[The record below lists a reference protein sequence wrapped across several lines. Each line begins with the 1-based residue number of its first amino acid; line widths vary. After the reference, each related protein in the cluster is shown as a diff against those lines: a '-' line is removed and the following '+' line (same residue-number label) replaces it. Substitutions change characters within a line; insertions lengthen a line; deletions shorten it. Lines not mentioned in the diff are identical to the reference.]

1 MSMTVP
7 SRIICRKTSL
17 DQSSKCKK
25 CKWSV
30 ASNVQMHQTS
40 SKQETC
46 EFLCFNVWILNFLRL
61 FLSAGRKARLST
73 PRRMPPALRHNLLV
87 APTPAEQPIFPP
99 EFSQTQ
105 FSQKK
110 TIFSKAEFR
119 SLAQITCV
127 ETNIHII
134 HFTETCLCN
143 ASTVLFASVGTQIPG
158 TKQAQRLKGS
168 MI

>member
-1 MSMTVP
+1 MHSN
-7 SRIICRKTSL
+7 
-17 DQSSKCKK
+17 
-25 CKWSV
+25 
-30 ASNVQMHQTS
+30 ASNIIKARNVWI
-40 SKQETC
+40 
-46 EFLCFNVWILNFLRL
+46 LCFNVWILNFLGL
-61 FLSAGRKARLST
+61 FRSAGRKARPST

-99 EFSQTQ
+99 EFSHPK
-105 FSQKK
+105 SKKK

-158 TKQAQRLKGS
+158 TEQAQRIYDLKPGEKKDQFLLYTFPS
-168 MI
+168 FPLF